1 MWLKFNINTCKF
13 KEDMNL
19 DIFYIINNTKF
30 FISNY
35 YKNIWEIYYN
45 FNMYSYIINDTKIY
59 YICA

>member
-1 MWLKFNINTCKF
+1 
-13 KEDMNL
+13 MNL